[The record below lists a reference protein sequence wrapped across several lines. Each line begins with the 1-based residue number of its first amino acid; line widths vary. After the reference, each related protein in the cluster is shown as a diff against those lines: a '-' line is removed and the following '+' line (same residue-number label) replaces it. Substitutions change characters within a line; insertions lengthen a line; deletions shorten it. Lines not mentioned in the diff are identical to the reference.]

1 MTLSGMGHGDERK
14 RTAEEVS
21 KAEGRRQNRG
31 GVGNPGAVWEKPAY
45 SSAGVRHEGGVTVVQ
60 ARVWNVGT
68 GRPDVKG
75 AAQGDTPQEPE
86 YRSGAQGRRRV
97 E

>member
-21 KAEGRRQNRG
+21 KASGRRQNRG
-31 GVGNPGAVWEKPAY
+31 VVVHPGAVWGQPAY
-45 SSAGVRHEGGVTVVQ
+45 CPGGVRHEGSVTGVQ

-68 GRPDVKG
+68 CRPDAKG
-75 AAQGDTPQEPE
+75 AAQVDAPQEPE
-86 YRSGAQGRRRV
+86 YRSGAQGRNTP
-97 E
+97 